1 MCLTGESPVVMDHP
15 HLRNDVLEK
24 CIIFKSNS
32 GLMQV
37 CTEKK
42 KKKNLSHDTCWFSGV
57 PYFARLFKQAL

>member
-42 KKKNLSHDTCWFSGV
+42 NQNSLMIHADFRVFPFRTAV
-57 PYFARLFKQAL
+57 